1 MNPWIEKLRAA
12 ETKID
17 RDEILLRSF
26 REAQRMHS
34 QGWYTQAKRAED
46 DVVDQLRALADA
58 AFPTVL

>member
-12 ETKID
+12 ENKIE

-26 REAQRMHS
+26 REAQRLRA
-34 QGWYTQAKRAED
+34 QGWHTQAKRAED
-46 DVVDQLRALADA
+46 DVVDQLRSLTDE